1 MNFSTAILALEPL
14 HIYVIA
20 ATVGVARMIGLM
32 TVMPVFLRLGMT
44 GLLRGVAGLVLA
56 LPAMPMI
63 AAAMQ
68 GSHPSLALWGGLM
81 IKEVVVGLLVGVVL
95 GVPIWS
101 AQLAGDVIDSQRN
114 ATGQLPDPSSV
125 DATVTGTVMS
135 LTIMALYFA
144 SGCFQLTLRAVYDSY
159 RTWPADRFT
168 PVFNTETGYALL
180 GLLDRIVSAGF
191 QLAAPLVALM
201 LLSDLSIGLLARSA
215 PSTQLYSL
223 APLVKNLLFTVMV
236 LLYFAFLTRYMDSS
250 LAILLDPGKLLATM
264 AGRH

>member
-1 MNFSTAILALEPL
+1 MSFSTAILALEPL
-14 HIYVIA
+14 HIYVVA
-20 ATVGVARMIGLM
+20 ATIAVARMVGLM

-44 GLLRGVAGLVLA
+44 GLLRGVVGLVLA

-68 GSHPSLALWGGLM
+68 GSHPSLALWGGLI
-81 IKEVVVGLLVGVVL
+81 IKEVVVGLLVGMVL

-101 AQLAGDVIDSQRN
+101 AQFAGDVIDSQRN

-125 DATVTGTVMS
+125 DATVTGTIMS

-159 RTWPADRFT
+159 RTWPPDRFT
-168 PVFNTETGYALL
+168 PLFNAESGGALL

-191 QLAAPLVALM
+191 ELAAPLVALM
-201 LLSDLSIGLLARSA
+201 LLSDLAIGLLARSA
-215 PSTQLYSL
+215 PSTQLTSL
-223 APLVKNLLFTVMV
+223 APLAKNLLFTVMV
-236 LLYFAFLTRYMDSS
+236 LFYFAFLTRYMDRS
-250 LAILLDPGKLLATM
+250 LSILFDTGKLLAAV
-264 AGRH
+264 AG